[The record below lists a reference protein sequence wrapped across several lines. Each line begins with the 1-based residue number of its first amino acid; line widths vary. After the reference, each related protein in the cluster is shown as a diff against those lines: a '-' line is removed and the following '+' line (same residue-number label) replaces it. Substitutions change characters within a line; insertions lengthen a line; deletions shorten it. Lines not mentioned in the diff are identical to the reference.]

1 MVEWRSASTIDGA
14 LSVMIISECKRQLL
28 YVDSKDSLQEVC
40 IIQNSMIVVTF
51 YLIYMTACFII
62 IAGAVPLGN
71 AAYRPGTGSIFLDN
85 LACSGDETY
94 LKDCRHSGTGNHNC
108 AHSEDASVVCSTA
121 MEECTNG
128 SVRLVNGTRAY
139 EGRVEVCVANH
150 WGTVCDDQWDSRDAT
165 VVCRQLGFT
174 NGKKIDESLPM
185 PWVLMGLDY
194 FVFVFVIYIK
204 YCVCCNDNAG
214 NAIALPQASFGSGI
228 GIIWFDDVRCFGNE
242 TSFWY
247 QQLCTLRRC

>member
-1 MVEWRSASTIDGA
+1 MIDGA
-14 LSVMIISECKRQLL
+14 LSVMIILECKRQLL
-28 YVDSKDSLQEVC
+28 CADSKDSLQKVC
-40 IIQNSMIVVTF
+40 IIQNSMIVLTF
-51 YLIYMTACFII
+51 YLIYMTAYFII

-85 LACSGDETY
+85 LACSGNETY

-128 SVRLVNGTRAY
+128 SVRLVDGTRAY

-174 NGKKIDESLPM
+174 NGKKKKM
-185 PWVLMGLDY
+185 
-194 FVFVFVIYIK
+194 K
-204 YCVCCNDNAG
+204 A
-214 NAIALPQASFGSGI
+214 
-228 GIIWFDDVRCFGNE
+228 
-242 TSFWY
+242 Y
-247 QQLCTLRRC
+247 QCLGY

>member
-1 MVEWRSASTIDGA
+1 MAFLIANGPPKVCQDGQIRLVEGKTPNKADGRVEICFNDRWGTVCDDNFGVQEA
-14 LSVMIISECKRQLL
+14 AVVCRQQGFPAEGLH
-28 YVDSKDSLQEVC
+28 YTE
-40 IIQNSMIVVTF
+40 F
-51 YLIYMTACFII
+51 YDCGNILPDMTACFII
-62 IAGAVPLGN
+62 IVGAVPLGN

-85 LACSGDETY
+85 LACSGNETY

-174 NGKKIDESLPM
+174 NGKK
-185 PWVLMGLDY
+185 
-194 FVFVFVIYIK
+194 K
-204 YCVCCNDNAG
+204 
-214 NAIALPQASFGSGI
+214 
-228 GIIWFDDVRCFGNE
+228 R
-242 TSFWY
+242 
-247 QQLCTLRRC
+247 